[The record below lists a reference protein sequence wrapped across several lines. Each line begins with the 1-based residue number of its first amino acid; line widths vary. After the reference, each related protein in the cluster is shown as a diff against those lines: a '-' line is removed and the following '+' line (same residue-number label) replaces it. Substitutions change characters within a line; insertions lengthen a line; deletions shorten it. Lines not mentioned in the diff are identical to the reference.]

1 MGHASLEVGSSM
13 PCIVI
18 RLPWGAMVGP
28 GGKALGALNA
38 WSLGP
43 APLGLAQDRLTHP
56 SLKAPDLCSG
66 QLLR

>member
-1 MGHASLEVGSSM
+1 MA
-13 PCIVI
+13 
-18 RLPWGAMVGP
+18 GP